1 MNEAARGS
9 GKRDGAFAAEV
20 RSRRD
25 RHERCLRE
33 GDSSFWRS
41 VGMMGTIGWS
51 VSVPTALGVLL
62 GRWLDG
68 RLDSAH
74 VFVVFFMLVGLGVGC
89 VTAWRM
95 ISEKLWTD

>member
-1 MNEAARGS
+1 MTAEKA
-9 GKRDGAFAAEV
+9 KRRKGRETFLSEV
-20 RSRRD
+20 QRRRE
-25 RHERCLRE
+25 RHEE
-33 GDSSFWRS
+33 YVSDGDSSFWQS

-51 VSVPTALGVLL
+51 VSIPTALGVFL

-74 VFVVFFMLVGLGVGC
+74 VFMVFFMLVGLITGC

-95 ISEKLWTD
+95 IEEKI